1 MSLTPPEDRVGL
13 TRRVLQLILEREY
26 RVVLITK
33 SSLVLRDLDMLQK
46 YRGRAVVQIT
56 ITTLKSDLAA
66 VLEPGAPRPSER
78 LEAVRRTAA
87 AGVPVSVRLDPLIP
101 YINDDPENVES
112 VISAAARAGAS
123 HVVVS
128 TYKARRDNFARL
140 ARAFPD
146 LASLWQRLYFIE
158 GTYFHGQWYAPKSY
172 RARVLG
178 LAASAAEKY
187 GVALTV
193 CREGFAHLSAP
204 GSRCDGSHLMPARS

>member
-87 AGVPVSVRLDPLIP
+87 AGVPVSVRLDPLVP

-140 ARAFPD
+140 ARAF
-146 LASLWQRLYFIE
+146 S
-158 GTYFHGQWYAPKSY
+158 
-172 RARVLG
+172 
-178 LAASAAEKY
+178 
-187 GVALTV
+187 
-193 CREGFAHLSAP
+193 
-204 GSRCDGSHLMPARS
+204 